1 MTVLLKAFFP
11 PPLHNPPELAP
22 AAPWGVG
29 AAYLCVCVYVRQEVK
44 GSQSTYGVERTG
56 GTGPRE
62 GAVLWMGAFLRG
74 TK

>member
-1 MTVLLKAFFP
+1 MTVLLKAP

-44 GSQSTYGVERTG
+44 GSQSMYGVERGECG
-56 GTGPRE
+56 GSSG
-62 GAVLWMGAFLRG
+62 GCSSLDGCISAG